1 MKVSFFVAA
10 FNFVTVL
17 VVVATTNPA
26 VKSNKKLPSLSTPFQ
41 HPFDRRILDEDID
54 GCDESKCVSTGL
66 SWEYFNNSFTCYAE
80 VGDYALYHS
89 ANMMCADGYQPEIVE
104 NEPIVYS
111 DFYPGDPYYYFT
123 CCPPK
128 PQSDAKI
135 SRHCSNTTL
144 SIGFDNNMICE
155 DNNRPY
161 PRRMKNSTYL
171 SEYDDSVESYICCDS
186 IANQPTNFLNDIE
199 CVPYQ
204 NKNYEKIPLDIY
216 NNEYGN
222 IYPIYCADP
231 EIGFQYFNENGNCC
245 KTEQRKFVFKNDNLF
260 KATLYPQI
268 FLSAIAVIVCTILIV
283 SLLIPLWLHLKI
295 QSASAKG
302 STNRTTNRKLRQSA
316 ASSTYSSYN
325 LYLVYLAFPDF
336 ILNMYLLGMY
346 GSYANQKYNPNFNG
360 LVIRSIPLRD
370 EFNEYGNAFEAA
382 FVVACS
388 TANLYLNCVV
398 SYEILILLRHSDH
411 FVTHTPPSLSRVT
424 LQAVGVYSF
433 SVIVFF
439 IHYFVGRQSFKAEMQ
454 SYLTSSDNDLNNDL
468 KKQARLSLANLG
480 WSLFVTYAFP
490 IGCFFYIWMTIKCN
504 GFMPSVTEKTKQLV
518 WFFLRIVFVFCLIW
532 LPGMGFVV
540 TGCYF
545 SAYQQ
550 SVLTQVG
557 LLFCGIQPIVSAC
570 MAMTKDDIR
579 KYTVKLLRPYTLIAT
594 LEFVDCGRTRRR

>member
-17 VVVATTNPA
+17 VVVASTNPA
-26 VKSNKKLPSLSTPFQ
+26 VKSNKKLPSLSKSFQ
-41 HPFDRRILDEDID
+41 HPYDRRILDEDID
-54 GCDESKCVSTGL
+54 GCDESKCVSNGL
-66 SWEYFNNSFTCYAE
+66 SKEYFNDSFTCYAD
-80 VGDYALYHS
+80 VGDYALYGI
-89 ANMMCADGYQPEIVE
+89 MMCADGYQPKIVE
-104 NEPIVYS
+104 NEPIVDS
-111 DFYPGDPYYYFT
+111 DLNGNSYYYFT

-128 PQSDAKI
+128 PQSYAKT

-144 SIGFDNNMICE
+144 SIGFDNSMICE

-161 PRRMKNSTYL
+161 PRRMENRTFL
-171 SEYDDSVESYICCDS
+171 NDSVESYICCDS
-186 IANQPTNFLNDIE
+186 IANQTTNFLNDIE

-204 NKNYEKIPLDIY
+204 NKNYEKISHDY
-216 NNEYGN
+216 NINAYGN
-222 IYPIYCADP
+222 IIPIYCADP
-231 EIGFQYFNENGNCC
+231 EIGFQYFNENGDCC
-245 KTEQRKFVFKNDNLF
+245 RAEQRKFIFKNDTLF

-295 QSASAKG
+295 QSASVKG
-302 STNRTTNRKLRQSA
+302 STNRTTNRKLRQA
-316 ASSTYSSYN
+316 AAASTYSSYN
-325 LYLVYLAFPDF
+325 LYLVYLAFPDL

-360 LVIRSIPLRD
+360 LIIRSIPLGD
-370 EFNEYGNAFEAA
+370 EFNENGNAFEAA

-398 SYEILILLRHSDH
+398 SYEILLLLRHSDH

-439 IHYFVGRQSFKAEMQ
+439 IHYFVGRQSFKAKMQ

-518 WFFLRIVFVFCLIW
+518 CIFSCDWSRFPCMPRVTLSSLKILTKVIFLVYLS
-532 LPGMGFVV
+532 LN
-540 TGCYF
+540 
-545 SAYQQ
+545 
-550 SVLTQVG
+550 L
-557 LLFCGIQPIVSAC
+557 
-570 MAMTKDDIR
+570 
-579 KYTVKLLRPYTLIAT
+579 
-594 LEFVDCGRTRRR
+594 